1 MNLKLIR
8 KIIFSSVIIL
18 SLGCFGKNGENTK
31 VNGRT
36 ENKENDWKKDQLK
49 GKVKSFKESY
59 FEAIDYFGEIK
70 KGKRINQFSFSNNN
84 FQRVYNI
91 NGYLIET
98 NYYNIND
105 GSLSY
110 KSIYKYDN
118 FNNLTESSGY
128 SADGVLVHKNI
139 YRYSKKGVQSI
150 ERSINYEKDGKQYRD
165 VVSKY
170 DQNYNQIEYK
180 SFTSEGRLFVHHQ
193 YTYDQYDNKIEK
205 KSFSGEKL
213 TSHHS
218 FKYDSKGNEIE
229 MKDLLISDNTFT
241 DEYGNEYKTDSS
253 APATYY
259 TKYDDHGN
267 RIEIKS
273 YQDEKLSS
281 HTTYK
286 YNKNKQM
293 TEWVEHFNDSA
304 VRRIYT
310 YDDYN
315 NLIKL
320 QYIQDKNY
328 DPYNS
333 EHIIEYVYDK
343 NKNWIKKTEFSD
355 GKAKFITEREI
366 KYYE

>member
-49 GKVKSFKESY
+49 GKVKSVKTTSY
-59 FEAIDYFGEIK
+59 QAIDYFGEIK
-70 KGKRINQFSFSNNN
+70 KGKQIEGSYPADGNYKKT
-84 FQRVYNI
+84 YNM
-91 NGYLIET
+91 NGYIIET
-98 NYYNIND
+98 NYYNFSN
-105 GSLSY
+105 GSLST
-110 KSIYKYDN
+110 KLIYKYDD
-118 FNNLTESSGY
+118 FHNLTESSEY
-128 SADGVLVHKNI
+128 SADGVLLHKNI
-139 YRYSKKGVQSI
+139 YRYSKKGIQSI
-150 ERSINYEKDGKQYRD
+150 ERSIYYEKGGKQYRG

-170 DQNYNQIEYK
+170 DQNNNQIEYK
-180 SFTSEGRLFVHHQ
+180 SYTSEGKLFIHHQ
-193 YTYDQYDNKIEK
+193 YTYDQYGNKIEE
-205 KSFSGEKL
+205 KSFLGEKL

-218 FKYDSKGNEIE
+218 FKYDSKGNQIE
-229 MKDLLISDNTFT
+229 QKDLLIRDETFT

-259 TKYDDHGN
+259 TKYDDQGN

-310 YDDYN
+310 YDNYD

-343 NKNWIKKTEFSD
+343 NKNWIKMTGFSD
-355 GKAKFITEREI
+355 GRAKFITEREI